1 MSLSCPE
8 LPKLESYSLYCAY
21 MMKSSKGA
29 NQRSDDTNFISRRL
43 EGANSRSERVNS
55 NTVWSVFQKVSCKTY
70 CFMILDLIITQLHS
84 GFQGVILYFNDVTGS
99 VVFLSKPWECD
110 CTLDLKELM
119 ILVLRITYLHS
130 GFQGAILYFNDGS
143 F

>member
-1 MSLSCPE
+1 M
-8 LPKLESYSLYCAY
+8 
-21 MMKSSKGA
+21 
-29 NQRSDDTNFISRRL
+29 
-43 EGANSRSERVNS
+43 V
-55 NTVWSVFQKVSCKTY
+55 
-70 CFMILDLIITQLHS
+70 LDLIITQLHS

-99 VVFLSKPWECD
+99 VFFLSKLWECD

-130 GFQGAILYFNDGS
+130 GFQGVILCFNDGS